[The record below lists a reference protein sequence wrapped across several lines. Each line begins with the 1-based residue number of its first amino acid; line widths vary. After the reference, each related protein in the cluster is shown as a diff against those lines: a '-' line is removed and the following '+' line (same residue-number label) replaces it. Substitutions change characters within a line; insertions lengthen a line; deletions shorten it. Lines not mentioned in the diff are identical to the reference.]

1 MYVELLRSIEGVGVF
16 PAFSLVLFVTVF
28 TVMLLRVG
36 RMDRGRAAG
45 LARLPLETPE
55 RPTASHGVQR

>member
-1 MYVELLRSIEGVGVF
+1 MYSELLRSIDGVGVF

-36 RMDRGRAAG
+36 RMDRARAASH
-45 LARLPLETPE
+45 AQLPLETAE
-55 RPTASHGVQR
+55 RPASSHGAQR